1 MEEQGDLLVR
11 RKRVNDFGEWEHEC
25 VECELWL
32 PKTRFSGCVEK
43 IDAYGNCLVCS
54 SCRQKLANKKRE
66 KTLRKQ
72 TEDFLQSIGY
82 DTSSTKPVWQQ
93 FYDRHGF
100 KY

>member
-1 MEEQGDLLVR
+1 MEEQEDLLVR
-11 RKRVNDFGEWEHEC
+11 RKRVNDYGEWEHEC

-32 PKTRFSGCVEK
+32 PPKRFSGCVEK

-66 KTLRKQ
+66 KTLMKQ
-72 TEDFLQSIGY
+72 REDVLTALGF
-82 DTSSTKPVWQQ
+82 DVNSTKPVWQQ
-93 FYDRHGF
+93 FNDKHGF